1 MINVSVSDRKGASF
15 LFSASPGERLL
26 HAGLAAGIP
35 LPHECA
41 TGTCGSCKATVV
53 TGEIQRLWPA
63 APGAKSCRNANEI
76 LLCQSAA
83 RADIELSL
91 RNSFITECNPS
102 CGYTSG
108 ELALAR
114 KLTADVY
121 LFTLKLKDPMTYH
134 PGQFVLLSGFGVDGP
149 RAYSMIRHDSGR
161 VELNLLIR
169 KGGGAFTN
177 ALFDGAANTPVNVFG
192 PLGRAT
198 FSCSE
203 DRPFVAI
210 AGGSGIA
217 GILSILHHALSGEH
231 FQKHRSHVFFGL
243 RSSADAY
250 LMDELSLAVAQ
261 SDERLKVMVAF
272 SDAPCPTDFS
282 ARYPLLDF
290 TQGFVSDAV
299 VKKLFQ
305 EENALQD
312 AKPIFFVAG
321 PPPMVSATMR
331 ALMVDGKI
339 SPTEIRY
346 DRFG

>member
-1 MINVSVSDRKGASF
+1 MISISVTDRSGASF
-15 LFSASPGERLL
+15 SFAASPGERLL
-26 HAGLAAGIP
+26 HSGLTAGVG

-53 TGEIQRLWPA
+53 KGEVDHLWPS
-63 APGAKSCRNANEI
+63 APGVKSCRNANEI

-83 RADIELSL
+83 KVDAEFSL
-91 RNSFITECNPS
+91 RNSFIARCNPP
-102 CGYTSG
+102 CGYANG
-108 ELALAR
+108 ELALYKA
-114 KLTADVY
+114 LTPEVSLY
-121 LFTLKLKDPMTYH
+121 TLKLTRPIAYH
-134 PGQFVLLSGFGVDGP
+134 PGQFVLLSGFGVSGP
-149 RAYSMIRHDSGR
+149 RAYSMTRHEPGSD
-161 VELNLLIR
+161 ELNLLIR
-169 KGGGAFTN
+169 KGAGAFTKM
-177 ALFDGAANTPVNVFG
+177 LFDEGAKGPVTVFG
-192 PLGRAT
+192 PVGRAI

-203 DRPFVAI
+203 NRPFVAV

-217 GILSILHHALSGEH
+217 GMLAIIHHALNEGH
-231 FQKHRSHVFFGL
+231 FRKHQSHVFFGL
-243 RSSADAY
+243 RSAEDAY

-261 SDERLKVMVAF
+261 SDENLKVTVTF
-272 SDAPCPTDFS
+272 SDAPFPPHFP
-282 ARYPLLDF
+282 ARYPLLQF

-305 EENALQD
+305 EESALQD

-321 PPPMVSATMR
+321 PPPMVNATMR